1 MDSNNIGAR
10 IAELRKEK
18 GMTQAELAAVIN
30 ISDKAISKW
39 ESAEAAPI
47 LMFL

>member
-1 MDSNNIGAR
+1 MQDMDKKKFGEF

-18 GMTQAELAAVIN
+18 GYTQKELAGKLF

-39 ESAEAAPI
+39 ETGVSHT
-47 LMFL
+47 